1 MIKVATWNICLGLK
15 NKKDYVYETL
25 KLNQIDIC
33 AIQEVEILKDYP
45 ENLLTEKNY
54 SIEIELFTV
63 KARTA
68 FIIKCD
74 TNYQRRVDLEQAD
87 TSVIIIDVNLGHNY
101 RIINVYC
108 SFNPPNGQSQTEAFK
123 NQLQIIKNAIET
135 AQGREIIILGDFN
148 LDESKHNA
156 VDYPRKDL
164 FEELDNVFDPLNLI
178 QLINFPTWQ
187 RIVNNELKESTLDHI
202 YVNNPLI
209 INQLSNIKPL
219 IGDHLFIYFTILG
232 QLEPPAIT
240 LKRDWRHYDKN
251 VLVQRLSNV
260 NFDITSQC
268 PQTLWNHFESSLLP
282 IIDDLVPYTEFSNNQ
297 TLQSTMIPP
306 FIKTKLNTRR
316 KLLSKLK
323 SRPTTELNKRVKNLN
338 FEIRNFFK
346 IKKRNSIQR
355 SIIPGNP
362 KSIWNAVK
370 VAKNTNVANI
380 PKVMYRNGIQ
390 IQKNDLPDAFAS
402 FFEDKINT
410 ILNETVIDPEVYN
423 GKTKLNAQ
431 SENFMTEP
439 DILLAVKSLSL
450 KNCEGHDR
458 IPTRILIDA
467 IEILK
472 NPLSVLFNRIY
483 ETKQLPQQWL
493 ISKINPIHKKG
504 VTSNVENYRPISNL
518 CSASKIFEK
527 LILLRLQKLEDLH
540 KVDITGKSQH
550 GFKRKH
556 STTTAA
562 LTLQTILARALDD
575 GNYAI
580 MASLDLSAAFDVVN
594 VGLLLKRMK
603 IVGIPDDIIELVKN
617 WLTERYFYVSIDG
630 NNSYV
635 HLSGVGTVQGSILGP
650 VLYAIFV
657 SPLFD
662 LVKLTLFAD
671 DNYVIRWNRC
681 INLLVVDM
689 QRSVELITK
698 WLRQS
703 GMKVNEAKTE
713 VCLFFRKD
721 HPPINLNFNNVIIK
735 TKPSMGVLGILF
747 DSKLQWQPQ
756 VQNAINKSKK
766 ALHAISMIKKYFT
779 KSQLLS
785 LITACYYSVL
795 YFNSEIWLLPTLGPL
810 LKQKL
815 LAASAAPL
823 KSITHAYDRSM
834 SYDQLHFINQRA
846 TPTQITTYKHA
857 LLLHKTYNENSMSIN
872 WVNMFF
878 NQQFNA
884 RSNTVKFFNTSRYKI
899 GNNVLGNRFVHL
911 NNKIEFNWLNEPTN
925 TFKILAKR
933 KFLAPESS

>member
-1 MIKVATWNICLGLK
+1 MVNVATWNICLGLK
-15 NKKDYVYETL
+15 HKKEYVYETL
-25 KLNQIDIC
+25 KSKKIDIC
-33 AIQEVEILKDYP
+33 AIQEVEVLKDFP
-45 ENLLTEKNY
+45 ENLLTEKDY
-54 SIEIELFTV
+54 IVEIELFTI

-68 FIIKCD
+68 FIIKCN
-74 TNYQRRVDLEQAD
+74 TNYRRRIDLEQVD
-87 TSVIIIDVNLGHNY
+87 TSVIIIDVNLGSNY
-101 RIINVYC
+101 RIINVYR
-108 SFNPPNGQSQTEAFK
+108 SFHPPNGQTQTEAFK
-123 NQLQIIKNAIET
+123 NQLQIVKKAIET
-135 AQGREIIILGDFN
+135 AHGREIIVLGDFN

-187 RIVNNELKESTLDHI
+187 RIINNELRESILDHI

-219 IGDHLFIYFTILG
+219 IGDHLLIYFTILG
-232 QLEPPAIT
+232 QLEPPKISV
-240 LKRDWRHYDKN
+240 KRNWRLYDKN
-251 VLVQRLSNV
+251 LLIQRLNCV
-260 NFDITSQC
+260 NFDVTSQC
-268 PQTLWNHFESSLLP
+268 PQALWNHFENSILP
-282 IIDDLVPYTEFSNNQ
+282 IIDELVPYTEFSNNI
-297 TLQSTMIPP
+297 TLQSTVVPR
-306 FIKTKLNTRR
+306 FIKTKISTRKR
-316 KLLSKLK
+316 LLSKLK
-323 SRPTTELNKRVKNLN
+323 SRPNTELNERVKNLN
-338 FEIRNFFK
+338 FEIKNFFK

-380 PKVMYRNGIQ
+380 PSTMYLDGIQ
-390 IQKNDLPDAFAS
+390 IQNNELPDAFAS
-402 FFEDKINT
+402 FFEDKINK

-431 SENFMTEP
+431 SQNFMTES
-439 DILLAVKSLSL
+439 DVLLAVKSLSL

-472 NPLSVLFNRIY
+472 NPLSVLFKRIY

-504 VTSNVENYRPISNL
+504 VTSFVENYRPISNL

-575 GNYAI
+575 NNYAI

-594 VGLLLKRMK
+594 VGLLIKRMK
-603 IVGIPDDIIELVKN
+603 IIGIPDDIIELVQS
-617 WLTERYFYVSIDG
+617 WLSERYFYVSIDG
-630 NNSYV
+630 NNSFV

-671 DNYVIRWNRC
+671 DNYVIRWNKC

-756 VQNAINKSKK
+756 VQNAINKSRRT
-766 ALHAISMIKKYFT
+766 LHAISMIKKYFT
-779 KSQLLS
+779 KSQLLC
-785 LITACYYSVL
+785 LITAFYYSVL
-795 YFNSEIWLLPTLGPL
+795 YFNSEIWLLPSLGPL

-823 KSITHAYDRSM
+823 KAITQNYDRSM
-834 SYDQLHFINQRA
+834 SYERLHYINQRA
-846 TPTQITTYKHA
+846 TPDQITTYKHA
-857 LLLHKTYNENSMSIN
+857 LLLHKIYNENSMSIN
-872 WVNMFF
+872 WINMFF

-884 RSNTVKFFNTSRYKI
+884 RSNTIKFFNTSSYKI

-911 NNKIEFNWLNEPTN
+911 NGKIEFDWLNEPTN
-925 TFKILAKR
+925 TFKIISKR
-933 KFLAPESS
+933 KFLTPVSS